1 MTLEAFGFETAEVVC
16 ASMVNAFA
24 KMLGMAVLVTSSVVP
39 MDCSGAGYCFNGVW
53 EKLHQFFFDSCHTS
67 QFIIVNG
74 IHFQADQTMQM
85 VILKDFASHSA
96 SFGLVLGAN

>member
-1 MTLEAFGFETAEVVC
+1 MCIHGQCICQDAWHGRAC
-16 ASMVNAFA
+16 HIKRCPN
-24 KMLGMAVLVTSSVVP
+24 
-39 MDCSGAGYCFNGVW
+39 DCSGAGYCFNGVW